1 MFFYNTKYNARK
13 MLLIISA
20 ALLFTNISAEHHP
33 RKPFIGKTF
42 TEPTPPI
49 HDDRDT
55 RVRISDL
62 RNIDVAAITERMK
75 TSVPAN
81 VAGLTIATWS
91 MNRVLFKLSRI
102 FSGGG
107 KNTTSS
113 NKKETPKIEVAKI
126 EVAKEKVATKDT
138 YSNIHPRLCVT
149 IQIISSGFGNETYN
163 ITYVTE

>member
-1 MFFYNTKYNARK
+1 MFFDNTKYNASK
-13 MLLIISA
+13 MLLIMSA
-20 ALLFTNISAEHHP
+20 ALLLTNISAERHP
-33 RKPFIGKTF
+33 QKPFIGRAF

-49 HDDRDT
+49 RDDRDM
-55 RVRISDL
+55 RVRISEL

-107 KNTTSS
+107 KNTTSG
-113 NKKETPKIEVAKI
+113 NKKETPKIEVAK
-126 EVAKEKVATKDT
+126 EKVVKDHN
-138 YSNIHPRLCVT
+138 SNIHPRLSVT
-149 IQIISSGFGNETYN
+149 IKIISSGFGNETYN

>member
-1 MFFYNTKYNARK
+1 MSCYNTKYSLSNT
-13 MLLIISA
+13 LLIISA
-20 ALLFTNISAEHHP
+20 TLLFTNISAEHHP

-55 RVRISDL
+55 RPRISDL
-62 RNIDVAAITERMK
+62 RTIDIAFITERMK

-113 NKKETPKIEVAKI
+113 NKKETPKIEVAK
-126 EVAKEKVATKDT
+126 EKVAVKDHN
-138 YSNIHPRLCVT
+138 SKIHPRLSVT
-149 IQIISSGFGNETYN
+149 IKIISSGFGNETYN

>member
-1 MFFYNTKYNARK
+1 MFFDKTKYNARK
-13 MLLIISA
+13 MLLIMSA
-20 ALLFTNISAEHHP
+20 VLLLTTISAEHHP
-33 RKPFIGKTF
+33 RKPFIGRTF

-49 HDDRDT
+49 HA
-55 RVRISDL
+55 DL
-62 RNIDVAAITERMK
+62 RNIDIAFITERMK

-113 NKKETPKIEVAKI
+113 NKKETPKIEVAK
-126 EVAKEKVATKDT
+126 EKVMVKDHN
-138 YSNIHPRLCVT
+138 SNIHPRLSVT
-149 IQIISSGFGNETYN
+149 IKIISSGFGNETYN

>member
-1 MFFYNTKYNARK
+1 MFFDKTKYNARK
-13 MLLIISA
+13 MLLIMSA
-20 ALLFTNISAEHHP
+20 VLLLTTISAEHHP
-33 RKPFIGKTF
+33 RKPFIGRTF

-49 HDDRDT
+49 HA
-55 RVRISDL
+55 DL
-62 RNIDVAAITERMK
+62 RNINVAAITERMK
-75 TSVPAN
+75 TSFPAN

-113 NKKETPKIEVAKI
+113 NKKETPKIEVAK
-126 EVAKEKVATKDT
+126 EKVMVKDHN
-138 YSNIHPRLCVT
+138 SNIHPRLSVT
-149 IQIISSGFGNETYN
+149 IKIISSGFGNETYN